1 LPLGEWA
8 LTEACRT
15 AAQWPD
21 ELDIAVNLSP
31 VQLTSPDLV
40 SNIVRIL
47 GETGLHPNRLTLE
60 ITERTLVEDSDRTL
74 SVLNELKQ
82 LGIQISLDDF
92 GTGYSSLSYLRSYP
106 FDTIK
111 IDRTFV
117 SNLREGAESNVIVQ
131 AIILIATRLGMRTIA
146 EGVETELQKQILNM
160 LGCHEMQGY
169 LLNRPVPITQVPM
182 LLAQWLYAKTA
193 SAYGVA
199 PRRSSSNRRSRL
211 VPAPTLRLVP

>member
-1 LPLGEWA
+1 
-8 LTEACRT
+8 
-15 AAQWPD
+15 
-21 ELDIAVNLSP
+21 
-31 VQLTSPDLV
+31 
-40 SNIVRIL
+40 
-47 GETGLHPNRLTLE
+47 
-60 ITERTLVEDSDRTL
+60 L

-146 EGVETELQKQILNM
+146 EGVETDVQKQILNA

-182 LLAQWLYAKTA
+182 LLAKWLYAKTA
-193 SAYGVA
+193 SACGVA
-199 PRRSSSNRRSRL
+199 PQRSPSSRRSRL
-211 VPAPTLRLVP
+211 VTAPTLRLVP